1 MLENTQVLVGKFLSL
16 ADLRELFDNIS
27 PSDIQKMDLNW
38 CKEKYKVFRAKVS
51 AGHLKDEVLFD
62 PKELAYSYSSELYE
76 RMKYLGE
83 NPKHLAGY
91 LLKLGDLP
99 KFKRVDMRMGSLS
112 FHHLI
117 PKGMKITKGDIGKF
131 FIITDNGREAKI
143 ITQDEISK
151 MKPDQID
158 VWYHIGC
165 FDIDDIRDVLSRR
178 G

>member
-1 MLENTQVLVGKFLSL
+1 MLENTQVFVGKFLSL
-16 ADLRELFDNIS
+16 ADLMELFDNIS
-27 PSDIQKMDLNW
+27 PSDIHKMDLSW
-38 CKEKYKVFRAKVS
+38 CKEKYKVFRAKVL

-62 PKELAYSYSSELYE
+62 PKKLVFDYSSNLHE
-76 RMKYLGE
+76 RMKCLGE
-83 NPKHLAGY
+83 NPKHLAEY

-99 KFKRVDMRMGSLS
+99 KFKRVDKRMSSSS

-117 PKGMKITKGDIGKF
+117 PGGMKIAKEDIDKF
-131 FIITDNGREAKI
+131 FVITDNGPKI
-143 ITQDEISK
+143 ITQDEISN
-151 MKPDQID
+151 MNPDQID